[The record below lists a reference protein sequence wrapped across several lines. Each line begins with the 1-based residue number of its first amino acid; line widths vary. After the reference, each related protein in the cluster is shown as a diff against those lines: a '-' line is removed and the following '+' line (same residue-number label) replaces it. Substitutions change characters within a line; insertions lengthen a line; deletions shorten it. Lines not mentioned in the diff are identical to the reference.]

1 MGKANKG
8 RPANRT
14 QRKGA
19 RIGSTGGEGFLRA
32 LIENSLEGIAVIG
45 GDGTIKYESPS
56 VKQVVGYEPGELLGR
71 NMLELIHPDD
81 VRNAAE
87 SLERLFKGLEQTAS
101 MQVRFLHKD
110 GSWRIIEGVG
120 KNLLHDPKVNGI
132 VANYRDISERKEAE
146 DSLRRAEEYFRALTE
161 NSLDFIAV
169 INSDGSVRYESPSVE
184 RVLGYRPEE
193 RIGKSGLEHIH
204 PEDMSEAANLLVRL
218 VETPG
223 TTVRVQARFR
233 HKDGSWRVLD
243 VVAQNLLGNPA
254 VAGIIAN
261 MRDVTEQKKAEEG
274 LRKSE
279 HNYRVLFESR
289 IDGAAVIDA
298 ETMKV
303 VLANETAAKMYGF
316 DSMEE
321 VVEANLVNYVHPDDR
336 ERALTT
342 LAEDLFEKDLRRVEE
357 FRTLTKDGGVRWI
370 AGVGTRV
377 EYQGRLAGLIS
388 FRDITEQKRM
398 DEKLRELY
406 EQERESRQQLE
417 AEMKKRVEFTR
428 ALAHELKTPLTSV
441 LASSDLLESELR
453 EEPLQTLARSIRQ
466 GASNL
471 NSRIDELL
479 DLARGEVG
487 MLQLKLEWVDM
498 SKLLRETAESMIP
511 LASRRG
517 QSLVIALPLSLPPV
531 RADAARLQQI
541 VANLLSNALKF
552 TPVGG
557 NIKLGAKQKDA
568 ALVVEVRDVGHGIPK
583 EDQKFLFE
591 PYHRL
596 QTEPSGGLG
605 LGLALCRML
614 VELHGGQIWVR
625 SQVGKGSTF
634 GFSLPLETADKQA
647 EGLEKPPKLWTVLII
662 EDDQNIVSTVSV
674 AFQMRWPEAELVST
688 VMGEEGLHLVETENP
703 DLVILDLG
711 LPDIDGFDV
720 LRRLRLFSSVPV
732 VILTV
737 RGDETDKVKGI
748 ELGADDYVVKPFKP
762 QELLTRLKA
771 QLRKSISP

>member
-1 MGKANKG
+1 
-8 RPANRT
+8 
-14 QRKGA
+14 
-19 RIGSTGGEGFLRA
+19 
-32 LIENSLEGIAVIG
+32 
-45 GDGTIKYESPS
+45 
-56 VKQVVGYEPGELLGR
+56 
-71 NMLELIHPDD
+71 
-81 VRNAAE
+81 
-87 SLERLFKGLEQTAS
+87 
-101 MQVRFLHKD
+101 
-110 GSWRIIEGVG
+110 
-120 KNLLHDPKVNGI
+120 
-132 VANYRDISERKEAE
+132 
-146 DSLRRAEEYFRALTE
+146 
-161 NSLDFIAV
+161 LDFIAV

-223 TTVRVQARFR
+223 TTVRVQSRFR

-243 VVAQNLLGNPA
+243 VVAQNLLDNPA
-254 VAGIIAN
+254 VAGVVAN

-298 ETMKV
+298 EMMKV

-321 VVEANLVNYVHPDDR
+321 VVEANLVDYVHPDDR

-388 FRDITEQKRM
+388 FRDITEQKLM

-596 QTEPSGGLG
+596 QTEPSRGLG

>member
-1 MGKANKG
+1 MGKGTGEKASS
-8 RPANRT
+8 RT
-14 QRKGA
+14 TRQGA
-19 RIGSTGGEGFLRA
+19 QGVPRESEGFLRA

-169 INSDGSVRYESPSVE
+169 LNSDGSVRYESPSVE
-184 RVLGYRPEE
+184 RVLGYSPEE

-223 TTVRVQARFR
+223 TTVRVQSRFR

-243 VVAQNLLGNPA
+243 VVAQNLLDNPA
-254 VAGIIAN
+254 VAGIVAN

-321 VVEANLVNYVHPDDR
+321 VVEANLVDYVHPDDR

-737 RGDETDKVKGI
+737 RGDEADKVKGI